1 MTTIL
6 KRTTLS
12 IALTVACAAASAG
25 PVILGGDDLTD
36 HGSRSAGGANVAG
49 WLYIEKAVGSILSGV
64 TRAGTLTTDIVALG
78 SAANPG
84 FNSSNAGGAIGSA
97 ANVLGRTVTYVDG
110 AADINAF
117 FVALAAGTINP
128 GMLWMS
134 GEGATNNLDPSEGLA
149 LTANAAAINAFG
161 VSGGGIMAHGSG
173 VVAYGW
179 LSALLPGITEVQDC
193 NSTGAT
199 LTAAGIAA
207 FPGLGNNNI
216 NNFAGPC
223 HSTFTGNFGG
233 LQTLALDG
241 LGRNYIIGGGGGTI
255 IQCGQPNQPPC
266 PPTGVPEPGSLPLVL
281 LAAMGLALPQFRR
294 LRGHKAAA

>member
-25 PVILGGDDLTD
+25 PVILGGDVLTD
-36 HGSRSAGGANVAG
+36 HGSRVNGVNLAG

-78 SAANPG
+78 SAVNVG
-84 FNSSNAGGAIGSA
+84 FSSGNAGGAIGSA
-97 ANVLGRTVTYVDG
+97 ANVLGRTVTYIDG
-110 AADINAF
+110 AVAINAF
-117 FVALAAGTINP
+117 FVSLAAGSINP
-128 GMLWMS
+128 GMLWMA
-134 GEGATNNLDPSEGLA
+134 GEGAAIDLDSSEGQA
-149 LTANAAAINAFG
+149 LTANAAAINSFG

-173 VVAYGW
+173 TVAYGW

-193 NSTGAT
+193 NSSGAT
-199 LTAAGIAA
+199 LTAAGQAA
-207 FPGLGNNNI
+207 FPGLSNNNI
-216 NNFAGPC
+216 NANAGPC

-241 LGRNYIIGGGGGTI
+241 LGRNYIIGGGSGTI
-255 IQCGQPNQPPC
+255 IQCGQPGQPPC

-294 LRGHKAAA
+294 LRGHKTTA